1 MVFYYVFP
9 SFGMFSQEKSGN
21 PDAGNRHSFHFR
33 DITLKNKKFVH
44 VIHVCT
50 YRRTLRTIFSLA
62 LHIPWRDSISRPKA
76 PVSSVAG
83 GDDTT
88 TLRTSLGYYE
98 NKVIGEDPVGV
109 V

>member
-1 MVFYYVFP
+1 VL
-9 SFGMFSQEKSGN
+9 
-21 PDAGNRHSFHFR
+21 R
-33 DITLKNKKFVH
+33 
-44 VIHVCT
+44 VCT
-50 YRRTLRTIFSLA
+50 YRRTLRTIFSIT
-62 LHIPWRDSISRPKA
+62 LHIPWRDSISRPTA
-76 PVSSVAG
+76 PFRSVDG